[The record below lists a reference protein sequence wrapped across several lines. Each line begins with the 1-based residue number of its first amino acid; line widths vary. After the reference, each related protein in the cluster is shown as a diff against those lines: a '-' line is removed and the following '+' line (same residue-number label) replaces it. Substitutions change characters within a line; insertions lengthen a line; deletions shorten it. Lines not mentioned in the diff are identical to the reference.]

1 MAALDYILDGLEAE
15 LALERELGVRSVEID
30 RALLAPLAPPGGS
43 SGSSEP
49 RSSSGSSEPRS
60 VPPPAAAPQRTT
72 PPPLRPTNPP
82 TLQPSNLSPLDFVF
96 LHDKPLSA
104 KGNEMMAKII
114 VALGKTAETAPIVVA
129 PPIPAAKVCIV
140 LGGLALRKW
149 FPGRNVSPGQW
160 FTDEKGRDVLVTYTP
175 EYILRFGT
183 VTPAL
188 KKIKQDMWNSLK
200 SVLKRI

>member
-1 MAALDYILDGLEAE
+1 MTALDDILDGLEAE

-43 SGSSEP
+43 SGSREP

-72 PPPLRPTNPP
+72 PSPLRPTNPP

>member
-1 MAALDYILDGLEAE
+1 MTALDYILDGLEAE

-30 RALLAPLAPPGGS
+30 RALLAPLAQPGG
-43 SGSSEP
+43 
-49 RSSSGSSEPRS
+49 SSGSSEPRS

-82 TLQPSNLSPLDFVF
+82 SLHPSNLSPLDFVF

-104 KGNEMMAKII
+104 KGNAMMAKII
-114 VALGKTAETAPIVVA
+114 VALGQTAETAPIVVA

-140 LGGLALRKW
+140 LGCLALRKW

>member
-1 MAALDYILDGLEAE
+1 MTALDYILDGLEAE

-30 RALLAPLAPPGGS
+30 RALLVPLA
-43 SGSSEP
+43 
-49 RSSSGSSEPRS
+49 
-60 VPPPAAAPQRTT
+60 PPAAAPQRTT

>member
-1 MAALDYILDGLEAE
+1 MTALDYILDGLEAE

-43 SGSSEP
+43 SDSSEP

-82 TLQPSNLSPLDFVF
+82 PLQPSNLSPLDFVF